1 MLNLLTTITNFTSY
15 YPIRRALLHGDWITA
30 LIISF
35 AAMASAVSH
44 LFESHKHQMTGFG
57 TDPKIS
63 YLLNRVDVLAVIMT
77 LGRVL
82 YLWYWGHFKI
92 LEHLTLLFSLILA
105 WGCNLI
111 SESDPGYTYYLPFHC
126 VWHLS
131 IFLILDRYL
140 EGVY

>member
-15 YPIRRALLHGDWITA
+15 YPVRRALEKGDWLTA
-30 LIISF
+30 GIISF
-35 AAMASAVSH
+35 AGISSAVSH
-44 LFESHKHQMTGFG
+44 LFESHKHLMDGFG

-63 YLLNRVDVLAVIMT
+63 YLLNRVDVFAVVVT

-82 YLWYWGHFKI
+82 YLWSRGNFRI
-92 LEHLTLLFSLILA
+92 FEHRNLLSKLILA

-111 SESDPGYTYYLPFHC
+111 SEQDPGYTYYLPFHC
-126 VWHLS
+126 IWHLS

-140 EGVY
+140 ESVY